1 LKKHHIKK
9 FFSIFILCVLF
20 SFIKT
25 FSCTVAVVSGKAT
38 LDGRPLL
45 WKNRDTRELRNKVVF
60 IKGKKYEFIGI
71 INSNDKKAESIWAGI
86 NSKGLAI
93 INSSSPDLMPIGS
106 EAREN
111 GKFMRLVLSTCANVK
126 EVEKLLIKT
135 NGKRSTAAN
144 FGVIDA
150 KGNACFFETSEKNF
164 VKFDAN
170 DPRFAPQGFIVRTN
184 YAFTAPPDQ
193 GGGYIRFNRA
203 QKLFTQAAAEKKL
216 DYKFILREVSRD
228 LVNEKI
234 CSYPL
239 SPQFARFCH
248 ENVYIHTNDTINRYT
263 TASVTVFQGVKPG
276 ENPLLSTMWVILGQP
291 ICGVAVPL
299 WVKAGAVP
307 YELSSS
313 DLAPFNQFSLKL
325 ALYLYPEQ
333 RGNNRQ
339 YLNITRL
346 KNYRGKG
353 ILTILFEIENR
364 VFEKTERILNK
375 WRKKFPDS
383 EEILSFE
390 KEICKQVYEF
400 LLKNFPILK
409 KPQISN
415 FIER

>member
-1 LKKHHIKK
+1 M
-9 FFSIFILCVLF
+9 
-20 SFIKT
+20 
-25 FSCTVAVVSGKAT
+25 
-38 LDGRPLL
+38 
-45 WKNRDTRELRNKVVF
+45 RNKVIF
-60 IKGKKYEFIGI
+60 IRGEKYEFIGI
-71 INSNDKKAESIWAGI
+71 INANDKKVESIWAGI
-86 NSKGLAI
+86 NSEGLAI
-93 INSSSPDLMPIGS
+93 INSYSPDLMPPGS

-111 GKFMRLVLSTCANVK
+111 GKFMKLVLGTCATID

-135 NGKRSTAAN
+135 NGKRSTASN

-150 KGNACFFETSEKNF
+150 KGGACFFETGEKNF

-203 QKLFTQAAAEKKL
+203 LKLFTQAAAEKRL
-216 DYKFILREVSRD
+216 DYRFILREVSRD

-234 CSYPL
+234 CSYPF
-239 SPQFARFCH
+239 SPSFAKFCN
-248 ENVYIHTNDTINRYT
+248 ENVYIHANDTINRYI

-291 ICGVAVPL
+291 ICNVAIPL

-307 YELSSS
+307 YELSGS
-313 DLAPFNQFSLKL
+313 DLAPLNLFSLKL

-333 RGNNRQ
+333 RGNNKQ

-353 ILTILFEIENR
+353 VLTILFEIEDK
-364 VFEKTERILNK
+364 VFERTEKILNK
-375 WRKKFPDS
+375 WRKNLPNSK
-383 EEILSFE
+383 EIFNFE

-400 LLKNFPILK
+400 LQNNFPVVQKYKLSMN
-409 KPQISN
+409 QQ
-415 FIER
+415 R